1 MLKACSYAGPFT
13 FVLQVEWLWGFSV
26 WVTEERFCWFE
37 HLCQEPCVMNFFSL
51 NLPFHLTSSWFTGQ
65 WLPKE
70 MISLS
75 QPGAP
80 WGGRPWEQN
89 RPLSKMER
97 EQEWEFKF
105 PYLSSFPQFYYH
117 PTVSSLLVLSSP
129 VCFTAFPKA
138 KLTWLLNIKLSGV
151 FITVLERAVFFSS
164 TSLERLMF
172 CITLL
177 IIFFSFLFFSLSGRE
192 EGEKSVGQL
201 FQKEHSL
208 YLVLTHSK

>member
-1 MLKACSYAGPFT
+1 MLKAYLCAGPFT

-51 NLPFHLTSSWFTGQ
+51 NLPFPLTSSWFTGQ

-75 QPGAP
+75 QPGAA
-80 WGGRPWEQN
+80 WGTRPWEEN

-117 PTVSSLLVLSSP
+117 PTVSSLLFLSSP
-129 VCFTAFPKA
+129 MCFIPFPKA
-138 KLTWLLNIKLSGV
+138 KLTWLLNIKLSSV
-151 FITVLERAVFFSS
+151 FITVLERAVFSS

-177 IIFFSFLFFSLSGRE
+177 IILFSFFSFFFFFGRE
-192 EGEKSVGQL
+192 EGEKSVGQV